1 VSPRLLVFLD
11 ASVLLAAAGS
21 PTGGSAE
28 AMRILRRHNVY
39 RGVVSTLVLLEARR
53 NLTRKFPPEAETRL
67 ITLLAGLRP
76 MIVQSHAP
84 ATRLRLPSAIAEKD
98 RHIVEACVAS
108 GASICLTLNRRHLLM
123 DELRAWGLQRR
134 LLFVRPAEFIE
145 WQRLRNA
152 GSVQALQPG
161 L

>member
-1 VSPRLLVFLD
+1 VSPRLLIFID

-21 PTGGSAE
+21 PIGGSAE
-28 AMRILRRHNVY
+28 ALRILSNHDVY

-53 NLTRKFPPEAETRL
+53 NLAREFRPETETRL

-76 MIVQSHAP
+76 MIVQPHEPVPTLQS
-84 ATRLRLPSAIAEKD
+84 PSSIADKD
-98 RHIVEACVAS
+98 LHVVEACVAS
-108 GASICLTLNRRHLLM
+108 GASLCLTLDRRHLLT

-145 WQRLRNA
+145 WHRLRRA
-152 GSVQALQPG
+152 GGV
-161 L
+161 